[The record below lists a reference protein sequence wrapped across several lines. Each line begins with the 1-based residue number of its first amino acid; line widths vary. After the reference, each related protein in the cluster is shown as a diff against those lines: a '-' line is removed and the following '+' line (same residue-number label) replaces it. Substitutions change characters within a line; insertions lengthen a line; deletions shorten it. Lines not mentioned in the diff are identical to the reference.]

1 MFFITRNNKIY
12 YVTLTIKIL
21 TVKYFMILLFCSAII
36 LGQSKEEIKSA
47 KKQERTTQK
56 NFKSPF
62 WLQIYEKEPSLGLI
76 NYDPRRGISYS
87 CRGSDCVFK
96 MIRIV
101 CYWLRQ

>member
-56 NFKSPF
+56 ILNHLFGFKF
-62 WLQIYEKEPSLGLI
+62 MKKNQAW
-76 NYDPRRGISYS
+76 D
-87 CRGSDCVFK
+87 
-96 MIRIV
+96 
-101 CYWLRQ
+101 